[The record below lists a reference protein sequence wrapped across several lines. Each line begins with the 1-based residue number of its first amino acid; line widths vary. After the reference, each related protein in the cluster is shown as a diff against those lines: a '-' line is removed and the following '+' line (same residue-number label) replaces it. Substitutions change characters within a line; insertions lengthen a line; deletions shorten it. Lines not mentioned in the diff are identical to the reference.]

1 MHAKLSLVVALAV
14 ASLAVG
20 IPTAIADPG
29 LTGAPEIGETPAPD
43 WFERAAASAERDAAP
58 APYVDA
64 FERPD
69 PTSFQTATSSPTESG
84 TNIAWSQIGIAFG
97 VGLVLALGL
106 MVALRFRPN
115 RTLAH

>member
-1 MHAKLSLVVALAV
+1 MKGKLPLVVALAV

-20 IPTAIADPG
+20 VPAAIAEPG

-43 WFERAAASAERDAAP
+43 WFERASAAAERDAAP

-69 PTSFQTATSSPTESG
+69 PTSFQTATSSTESG
-84 TNIAWSQIGIAFG
+84 TDIAWSQIGIAFG
-97 VGLVLALGL
+97 VGLLLALGL
-106 MVALRFRPN
+106 AIALSHRP
-115 RTLAH
+115 RRPLAQ

>member
-1 MHAKLSLVVALAV
+1 MPSSHS
-14 ASLAVG
+14 SSHWPSHRSRSG

-29 LTGAPEIGETPAPD
+29 LTAP
-43 WFERAAASAERDAAP
+43 RRSARRRRRTGSSARPLLSERDAAP